1 MTKTTKS
8 KGKLSASASHSGD
21 LLVFVSYLD
30 NEDDSSR
37 GSDDLPRGAVRLRA
51 EVLADNVSQLLT
63 VLGGVFARAPATV
76 GPMQMDSITLTA
88 EIGAEGSLALLG
100 TGGKL
105 SGKGGLTFT
114 FKRRG
119 GN

>member
-1 MTKTTKS
+1 MAKAKQS
-8 KGKLSASASHSGD
+8 KGRVPASAPLSDD
-21 LLVFVSYLD
+21 LLVIVSSGD
-30 NEDDSSR
+30 NEDDGNR
-37 GSDDLPRGAVRLRA
+37 GRDDLPRGAVRLKA
-51 EVLADNVSQLLT
+51 EVLADSVSQLLT
-63 VLGGVFARAPATV
+63 VLGGAFARAPATI

-88 EIGAEGSLALLG
+88 EIGAEGSLAILG

-119 GN
+119 GS